1 MIKVAIV
8 EDDVRFRK
16 SLRRVIESKSGLACI
31 AEYGTG
37 AEAIESIPRD
47 HPEVVLM
54 DLNLPDFSG
63 AEVTANLKTQLP
75 NISVVIL
82 TVYNDAEHIFK
93 ALRAGACGYLLKQ
106 ATAAEILE
114 AIAEAHRGGAPMT
127 NEIARKVIAAF
138 HEPKP
143 VPATGNPGRRANAE
157 ILELVANGYA
167 NKEIAD
173 KLAITLSTVCW
184 YLHEIYK
191 KLHVQSRVQAVN
203 KLRQSSGRPSVVL
216 NGNILSRFDKM
227 NTYCFAGWR
236 VFIYPSSAGYF
247 DQTAVP

>member
-1 MIKVAIV
+1 MIKIAIV
-8 EDDVRFRK
+8 EDDDRFRH
-16 SLRRVIESKSGLACI
+16 SLQRVVESKPGLVCV

-37 AEAIESIPRD
+37 AQAIERIARD
-47 HPEVVLM
+47 LPSVVLM
-54 DLNLPDFSG
+54 DLNLPDYSG
-63 AEVTANLKTQLP
+63 ADVTARIKSQLP
-75 NISVVIL
+75 DISVVIL
-82 TVYNDAEHIFK
+82 TVYNDADHIFK
-93 ALRAGACGYLLKQ
+93 ALRAGADGYLLKQ

-114 AIAEAHRGGAPMT
+114 AITEAHRGGAPMT
-127 NEIARKVIAAF
+127 SEIARKVIAAF

-143 VPATGNPGRRANAE
+143 VPTATESLAPRERE

-203 KLRQSSGRPSVVL
+203 KLRQSSSHPPTH
-216 NGNILSRFDKM
+216 K
-227 NTYCFAGWR
+227 AG
-236 VFIYPSSAGYF
+236 
-247 DQTAVP
+247 

>member
-1 MIKVAIV
+1 MIKIAIV
-8 EDDVRFRK
+8 EDDSRFRQ
-16 SLRRVIESKSGLACI
+16 SLRQVIESRENFRCI

-37 AEAIESIPRD
+37 AEAMAGIPRD
-47 HPEVVLM
+47 RPQVVLM
-54 DLNLPDFSG
+54 DLNLPDCSG
-63 AEVTANLKTQLP
+63 AEVTAHLKAKLP
-75 NISVVIL
+75 DLSVVVL
-82 TVYNDAEHIFK
+82 TVYNDAGHIFK
-93 ALRAGACGYLLKQ
+93 ALRAGAGGYLLKQ
-106 ATAAEILE
+106 ATASEILE

-127 NEIARKVIAAF
+127 SEIARKVIAAF

-143 VPATGNPGRRANAE
+143 SPSATDSLAPREIE

-203 KLRQSSGRPSVVL
+203 KLRESASV
-216 NGNILSRFDKM
+216 RRD
-227 NTYCFAGWR
+227 T
-236 VFIYPSSAGYF
+236 
-247 DQTAVP
+247 